1 MFRYDLRID
10 IHIWRHKKS
19 CRNST
24 TAGIKRASSFTTLLA
39 VRIQAV
45 RLSCVFDSRIALLGH
60 RWLIR
65 LRLIELL
72 RRTRDVV
79 GRRRFEKVA
88 RFKSDRVNLTRHLK
102 GDFQSASFNKDICSH
117 LQQGS
122 LPLGRCLQ

>member
-1 MFRYDLRID
+1 MFRHDLKID

-24 TAGIKRASSFTTLLA
+24 TAGTKRASSFTTLLA

-45 RLSCVFDSRIALLGH
+45 RLGRVFDSRIALLGH

-88 RFKSDRVNLTRHLK
+88 RFQCDRMSLAWHL
-102 GDFQSASFNKDICSH
+102 
-117 LQQGS
+117 
-122 LPLGRCLQ
+122 